1 MDMRRT
7 SPIRLLTYALLAASW
22 LLMSSAAD
30 DECWIDAVEGYKCEL
45 SGTIP
50 GEESPSEES
59 DEQPAE
65 APGPTR
71 YLYTTGTCYYRSSI
85 PGGLDV
91 RDLANENLVM
101 RIIGGATPR
110 CDPAITGPI
119 PDRAWWILRS
129 FPLAV
134 PAPSFQP
141 PDHGITG
148 LATYLATADPATIT
162 HSELL
167 PDSRLFE
174 VRALV
179 GSLTVDWG
187 DGATTTQDPAV
198 ALPFPEGRVTHTYR
212 TKTCPPEYRATHPSG
227 QNCHPTLEAYPVAAT
242 FTWFGEYRVGGAWI
256 PIGTLDLTT
265 TIFYD
270 VDEVVGILV
279 DP

>member
-1 MDMRRT
+1 MGLRR
-7 SPIRLLTYALLAASW
+7 SASVFIVLLIASGSW
-22 LLMSSAAD
+22 ASAAIAGEHCRYD
-30 DECWIDAVEGYKCEL
+30 VDAGHLDCTI

-50 GEESPSEES
+50 GDDSPSEES
-59 DEQPAE
+59 DEQPAQ
-65 APGPTR
+65 APAPTR

-91 RDLANENLVM
+91 RDLANEDRVL
-101 RIIGGATPR
+101 RIRGTTPR

-119 PDRAWWILRS
+119 PDRAWWVLRS

-148 LATYLATADPATIT
+148 LPTYLAMADPATIT

-179 GSLTVDWG
+179 ASLTVDWG
-187 DGATTTQDPAV
+187 DGTTTTEDPAV

-212 TKTCPPEYRATHPSG
+212 SKTCPPEYRATHPSG

-270 VDEVVGILV
+270 VDEVVGVLV

>member
-1 MDMRRT
+1 MRRT
-7 SPIRLLTYALLAASW
+7 ASIRFISVLLFAVSWVLLGLDAP
-22 LLMSSAAD
+22 D
-30 DECWIDAVEGYKCEL
+30 DCVVSGGTGSFVCDIT
-45 SGTIP
+45 GTIP
-50 GEESPSEES
+50 GDDSPSEES
-59 DEQPAE
+59 DEQPAQ
-65 APGPTR
+65 APAPTR

-91 RDLANENLVM
+91 RDLANEDRVL
-101 RIIGGATPR
+101 RIRGTTPR

-119 PDRAWWILRS
+119 PDRAWWVLRS

-148 LATYLATADPATIT
+148 LPTYLAMADPATIT

-179 GSLTVDWG
+179 ASLTVDWG
-187 DGATTTQDPAV
+187 DGTTTTEDPAV

-212 TKTCPPEYRATHPSG
+212 SKTCPPEYRATHPSG

-270 VDEVVGILV
+270 VDEVVGVLV

>member
-1 MDMRRT
+1 MGVRR
-7 SPIRLLTYALLAASW
+7 SASILVVSLVAIIGSWPALAIGPQNCW
-22 LLMSSAAD
+22 Y
-30 DECWIDAVEGYKCEL
+30 DEDGAFVCDI

-91 RDLANENLVM
+91 RDLANENLVL

-119 PDRAWWILRS
+119 PDRAWRVLRS

-148 LATYLATADPATIT
+148 LPTYLATADPATIT

-179 GSLTVDWG
+179 ALLTVDWG
-187 DGATTTQDPAV
+187 DGATTTEDPAV

-270 VDEVVGILV
+270 VDEVVGVLV